1 MKGFQHMENEQKRAI
16 TINNKEYNVEDLND
30 EQKVLLDKYI
40 LTKQEYDRLALKLE
54 RYDLA
59 LQSYTKSL
67 VESVESEDE

>member
-1 MKGFQHMENEQKRAI
+1 MENEQKRAI

>member
-1 MKGFQHMENEQKRAI
+1 MENEQKRVIAL
-16 TINNKEYNVEDLND
+16 NNKEYNVEDLND

-59 LQSYTKSL
+59 LQSYSKSL
-67 VESVESEDE
+67 IELVEEKNE